1 MTLDDLE
8 MLAMQH
14 KALPEFTPLPE
25 TCFYWTMRTLHDSVR
40 DGKLNRDAARAEK
53 ARAIRRYNEFKALY
67 TESRE
72 LFKERQKCIRLA
84 ETMMNDMV
92 KECDALKAAEMAF
105 EVIGIMTGDTVF
117 VKAMREKWKEATP

>member
-1 MTLDDLE
+1 MTTDELE
-8 MLAMQH
+8 TLAMQH

-25 TCFYWTMRTLHDSVR
+25 TCFYWTMRFLHDNVR
-40 DGKLNRDAARAEK
+40 DGKLNRDAAKIEK
-53 ARAIRRYNEFKALY
+53 VRAIHRYNEFKALY

-92 KECDALKAAEMAF
+92 KESDALKAADMAF
-105 EVIGIMTGDTVF
+105 EVIGILTGDMVF
-117 VKAMREKWKEATP
+117 VKAMREKWKEATT